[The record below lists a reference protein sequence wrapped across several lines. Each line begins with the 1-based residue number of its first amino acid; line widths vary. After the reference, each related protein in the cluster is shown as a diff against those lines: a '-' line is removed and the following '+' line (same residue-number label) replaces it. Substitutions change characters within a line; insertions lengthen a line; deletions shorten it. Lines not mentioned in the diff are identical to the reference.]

1 MKSKIVI
8 IGAGIGGLASAVELA
23 RNGQDVTVLE
33 AHVDPGGCA
42 ATFYHQGYRFDAGAT
57 LAGGFATGAPLAML
71 GERFEIDWQ
80 AHPDEIAMQVHL
92 PDGASITRWSDPAQ
106 WQVERLSWFGAQ
118 AEAFWRWQERTA
130 DVLWQLARRLPA
142 WPPQTPAELARLALT
157 GSRWFMDDKS
167 FPLTMAADAWRPA
180 ATHLQQV
187 SPRLHLFADAQLL
200 ISAQAT
206 SKTAN
211 ALYAAAALDLPRQGV
226 AHLPGGIGSIA
237 RQLAE
242 SLLRAGG
249 QIHYRQEVQAVSPV
263 HRGGFLVITQKGK
276 TYLADEVIFNTTP
289 WNARTLL
296 DKAAPPRLKRLP
308 PQPRDGWGAF
318 VIYAGL
324 ESTRLPA
331 DLPLHHQLI
340 TGESLG
346 EGNSVFL
353 SISPAWDGSRAP
365 AGQRAITLSTH
376 TALAPWW
383 HLYATDRQAYEQR
396 KEEYTQRLLTAAE
409 QLIPTF
415 RQSAAMVLPGTPVT
429 FQRFTRR
436 AWGWVGG
443 FPQTNLLRA
452 WGPRLADHLWLV
464 GDSIFPGQSIPAAA
478 LGGLRVANSVLA
490 ATSKSRWAVAAA
502 RARRSNLDMR
512 VAGGKD
518 V

>member
-1 MKSKIVI
+1 MKPQIVI
-8 IGAGIGGLASAVELA
+8 IGAGIGGLVSAVELA

-42 ATFYHQGYRFDAGAT
+42 ATFYHQGYHFDAGAT
-57 LAGGFATGAPLAML
+57 LASGFAASAPLAML
-71 GERFEIDWQ
+71 GDRFEIDWQ
-80 AHPDEIAMQVHL
+80 ARPDKIAMQVHL

-106 WQVERLSWFGAQ
+106 WQAERLSWFGVQ

-130 DVLWQLARRLPA
+130 DSLWQLASRLPA
-142 WPPQTPAELARLALT
+142 WPPQSLSELVRLAFS
-157 GSRWFMDDKS
+157 GSRWLMDDKS
-167 FPLTMAADAWRPA
+167 FPLAMAADAWRPA
-180 ATHLQQV
+180 ATHLRQV
-187 SPRLHLFADAQLL
+187 SARLRLFADAQLL

-211 ALYAAAALDLPRQGV
+211 ALYAAAALDLPRLGV

-237 RQLAE
+237 RQLAQ

-249 QIHYRQEVQAVSPV
+249 QIHYRQAVKTVSPANP
-263 HRGGFLVITQKGK
+263 GGFLVETQKGK
-276 TYLADEVIFNTTP
+276 TYLADELIFNTTP
-289 WNARTLL
+289 WDARSLL
-296 DKAAPPRLKRLP
+296 GKFAPRRLKRLP
-308 PQPRDGWGAF
+308 PQPREGWGAF
-318 VIYAGL
+318 VVYAGL
-324 ESTRLPA
+324 EATHLPA

-340 TGESLG
+340 GAEPLG
-346 EGNSVFL
+346 EGNSVFI
-353 SISPAWDGSRAP
+353 SISPAWDSSRAP
-365 AGQRAITLSTH
+365 AGRRAITLSTH

-383 HLYATDRQAYEQR
+383 HLHATDRQAYEQR
-396 KEEYTQRLLTAAE
+396 KDEYTQRLLAAAE
-409 QLIPTF
+409 RLIPAL
-415 RQSAAMVLPGTPVT
+415 RQSATLVLPGTPIT

-443 FPQTNLLRA
+443 FPQTSLLRA

-478 LGGLRVANSVLA
+478 LGGLRVASSVLA
-490 ATSKSRWAVAAA
+490 ATPKSRWAIAAA
-502 RARRSNLDMR
+502 QVRQSNPGMP